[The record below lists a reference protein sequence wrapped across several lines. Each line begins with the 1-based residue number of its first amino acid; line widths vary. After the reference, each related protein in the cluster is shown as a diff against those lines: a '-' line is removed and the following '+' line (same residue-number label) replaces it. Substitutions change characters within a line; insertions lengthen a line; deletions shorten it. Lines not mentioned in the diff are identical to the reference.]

1 MLSEFAMVVFCLS
14 GSLLA
19 QDAEPKTDLFMYD
32 LHKFKSFWAGS
43 GAGIQYPGR
52 MLLTSDKLRNQYG
65 ALVSMDKFDIGTTFS
80 TELTFDYHIT
90 DPEFTNQN
98 FIFALTQNK
107 NPIEKFSPDTDSYL
121 PLPNQFEGFVL
132 YFRNFETAHTGW
144 FSSGNVSKE
153 EILSRGKVCKLSAR
167 KQNQLRVLIKYQ
179 NKIMNVYFEDPKDAS
194 LRLCGQFTDVQI
206 ERAQY
211 LMASASDD
219 AGFSQISISK
229 WTFSTDTKLE
239 IVPEE
244 QKRLGDSVY
253 AYWSTDA
260 GANPT
265 ADISN
270 FKATA
275 LYFYDNSKV
284 YSEELFKL
292 ADKNMSDLKNEFE
305 GELSV
310 TAERLKG
317 AIEIIGK
324 EADQLEGL
332 GWVLTHIKNQH
343 KYNTIEV
350 LNMAVNWLD
359 SIEDSIDKTDA
370 ETRVIYDLISKL
382 NLESAVEEILFKAE
396 NLISNLKKLNFKALY
411 LSKEESLSFLEDESK
426 LEDWKDSLRQFQ
438 KVVKDKIKQNQAK
451 GSSSAASYGMSIA
464 WLAGV
469 LVLVGFVWIYCKLK
483 SAVDKSSSASF

>member
-1 MLSEFAMVVFCLS
+1 MLSKLTMMVLCLS
-14 GSLLA
+14 APLLG
-19 QDAEPKTDLFMYD
+19 QDTEPKTNVFVYD
-32 LHKFKSFWAGS
+32 LHNFKSFWSGS
-43 GAGIQYPGR
+43 GVAIQYPGR
-52 MLLTSDKLRNQYG
+52 MLLTSDKLRDQYG
-65 ALVSMDKFDIGTTFS
+65 AMVSLDKFDIGTTFS

-90 DPEFTNQN
+90 DPDFTNQN

-132 YFRNFETAHTGW
+132 YIRNFETAHTGW

-153 EILSRGKVCKLSAR
+153 EILSRGKVCKLNAR

-179 NKIMNVYFEDPKDAS
+179 NQIMNVYFEDPKDAS
-194 LRLCGQFTDVQI
+194 LRLCGQFTDVNI
-206 ERAQY
+206 ARTQY
-211 LMASASDD
+211 LLASASDD

-229 WTFSTDTKLE
+229 WTFTTDTKLE
-239 IVPEE
+239 IVPED
-244 QKRLGDSVY
+244 QKRIGDSVY
-253 AYWSTDA
+253 AYWTTTP

-292 ADKNMSDLKNEFE
+292 ADKNMDDLKKEFA
-305 GELSV
+305 GELGA

-332 GWVLTHIKNQH
+332 GWVLTHIKNRH

-350 LNMAVNWLD
+350 LDMTVNWLD

-370 ETRVIYDLISKL
+370 ETRVIYDLVSKL
-382 NLESAVEEILFKAE
+382 NLESAASEILFKAE

-411 LSKEESLSFLEDESK
+411 LSKEESLNFLEDEGK
-426 LEDWKDSLRQFQ
+426 LKDWTDSLKKFQ
-438 KVVKDKIKQNQAK
+438 NVVKDKIKENQGK
-451 GSSSAASYGMSIA
+451 GRGSAASYGMSIA
-464 WLAGV
+464 WIAGV
-469 LVLVGFVWIYCKLK
+469 LVLIGFIWIYCKLK
-483 SAVDKSSSASF
+483 SAVDKSSSATF